1 MFNLRMFKLCAS
13 FNRCIEDVHQEDNI
27 FIDCRFIAPGS
38 LTDIGELF
46 DAMQP
51 DNMAIV
57 QYILEVAWDITSLY
71 GHSGMRRMRDGTF
84 TIGEVKLFCGRTIA
98 DLALDIE
105 DRCGRRNL
113 LFLMVI
119 TQDIIYLFSP

>member
-1 MFNLRMFKLCAS
+1 MFKLCAS
-13 FNRCIEDVHQEDNI
+13 FNRCIEDGHQENNI
-27 FIDCRFIAPGS
+27 FMGCRPIAPGS
-38 LTDIGELF
+38 LTNIAALF

-51 DNMAIV
+51 GNMAIV
-57 QYILEVAWDITSLY
+57 QYNPPGGGM
-71 GHSGMRRMRDGTF
+71 GHYVTLWPQRNAKNERWFFYYNS
-84 TIGEVKLFCGRTIA
+84 IGEVKLFCGRTIA